1 MPSLDI
7 QKTREELRNMYDA
20 SHAKKVNFLLYG
32 GVGVGKTTM
41 AVETAPKPVLLHS
54 FDPGGSD
61 SIDPALIA
69 SGEVLV
75 DNRYEIEDPK
85 NPKAFALWDQEFHKL
100 VNGGFFSRNGAA
112 WVNSIKTFVLDSATT
127 WASAAMYT
135 VLKRAGRT
143 AGVPQ
148 QNDYLPTMTMLENA
162 LKVVLSLP
170 CHVVFICH
178 EKADKDEI
186 TGKIHGA
193 PLLTG
198 KLTQRIPLMFNEI
211 YHLVTKE
218 SSKGTEFLAQTQG
231 DSTFSARTRMGR
243 RGLFDK
249 FERPDIEYLLK
260 KAGKL

>member
-7 QKTREELRNMYDA
+7 QKTKDELKSMYEA
-20 SHAKKVNFLLYG
+20 SHANKVNFLLYG
-32 GVGVGKTTM
+32 AMGTGKTTM

-61 SIDPALIA
+61 SINPALIA
-69 SGEVLV
+69 SGDVLV

-100 VNGGFFSRNGAA
+100 VNGGFF
-112 WVNSIKTFVLDSATT
+112 NSIKTFVLDSATT
-127 WASAAMYT
+127 WTSAAMYI

-170 CHVVFICH
+170 CHVVFTCH

-243 RGLFDK
+243 RGSFDK
-249 FERPDIEYLLK
+249 FERPDIEYLLN